1 MNPRFIAEIAEIL
14 NDFLPKRLYALDF
27 TTEQYKTLLKKLA
40 VDTDQKLFEEKKGS
54 IRKGIVKYFANTNQS
69 IELQVTFASFALKKQ
84 FLDPSKSEEY
94 DRMLHRNNSI
104 LLDIYDRKS
113 DFSPVPYIISIP
125 GEIRNPI
132 LNNFLLFDTN
142 VDYVRQVIRQQIN
155 QIFNLDTKDII
166 FFLRGRLTIRIYT
179 PPKRFAEGVDKRFAG
194 ESVEDMEAMYQTY
207 FPNGAWE
214 HIESFLD
221 EVLEEKLN
229 FGVIDNFTFTRTFI
243 AVFRSMIEILLL
255 EIMKKSD
262 HPRIEGFT
270 GYVLRQNFH
279 DIFIYTAKNLL
290 LFVEKR
296 DKNAES
302 FIKFFVDEIVI
313 DNNGN
318 KIQKYA
324 IIDTKQQRWN
334 YSSILS
340 VIMQYKQVKL
350 KIAAQKET
358 IQNTENDLAICQNEL
373 AEEKN
378 NKNTI
383 NLKLAD
389 IEETITENEAAI
401 ERLKHKTGN
410 TSEEVLSLKSQINRL
425 NYHEIELLDMRKK
438 ILSQAELS
446 KNKISGKT
454 SELIRRQRKL
464 DYEKKSLKTY
474 LEQMASF
481 LESYDLI
488 TEALA
493 TVLTKR

>member
-94 DRMLHRNNSI
+94 DRMLHRNSSI

-302 FIKFFVDEIVI
+302 FIKFFADEIVI

-334 YSSILS
+334 YSSIVS
-340 VIMQYKQVKL
+340 IIMQYKQVKL

-358 IQNTENDLAICQNEL
+358 IQNTENEFLTCQSLLIDERNNTNNINIKLVEL
-373 AEEKN
+373 EEK
-378 NKNTI
+378 
-383 NLKLAD
+383 
-389 IEETITENEAAI
+389 ITENEAAI
-401 ERLKHKTGN
+401 ERLKHKKGN
-410 TSEEVLSLKSQINRL
+410 SSEDAISLKSQINRL
-425 NYHEIELLDMRKK
+425 NYHTIELLDERKK
-438 ILSQAELS
+438 IFTQLDLN
-446 KNKISGKT
+446 KNKLSGKT
-454 SELIRRQRKL
+454 SELSRWKRKL
-464 DYEKKSLKTY
+464 DYEKESLKTY